1 MLIFEARET
10 NMHMRRALNPAVSVY
25 ESSWVVEYGADRF
38 LADAGI
44 SLVHS
49 HTVGAELHF
58 FHMWRITQDVRF
70 LATLHGSYEASD
82 LPHDVVE
89 TITSSVDHFV
99 YTADKNLLP
108 LEPFD
113 VPPARVT
120 KMPNAMPVDPEP
132 FPKTRAEL
140 GIADDAVVFTL
151 VARGI
156 KRKGWRAAIH
166 AFVRIRDRHP
176 EHPMHLCLVGEGEV
190 PDQLKKK
197 HGSDPDISF
206 LGYQSRI
213 NGLYR
218 MTDVAV
224 VPTRFSGESY
234 PLCIIQA
241 LQVGTPVIG
250 TDVGEISSMLVRDGT
265 EGGLVIEAVRDT
277 EQLIANL
284 AAAMEKMLDPHL
296 RKRLAQ
302 GAEALG
308 HDYDM
313 ETLVEAYG
321 GIYRRLLGIEAG
333 EIAELQEAQKPM
345 RRSSRR

>member
-1 MLIFEARET
+1 MLIFETREV

-25 ESSWVVEYGADRF
+25 EASWVLEYGADRF
-38 LADAGI
+38 ITDAGI
-44 SLVHS
+44 SLIHS

-58 FHMWRITQDVRF
+58 FHLWRAKQDVRF
-70 LATLHGSYEASD
+70 LVTLHGSYEASD
-82 LPHDVVE
+82 LPHDVME
-89 TITSSVDHFV
+89 TIISPVDHFV

-108 LEPFD
+108 LKPFGVRSD
-113 VPPARVT
+113 QIT

-132 FPKTRAEL
+132 FPKNRSEL
-140 GIADDAVVFTL
+140 GIAEDAIVFTL

-156 KRKGWRAAIH
+156 KRKGWRAAIE
-166 AFVRIRDRHP
+166 AFIKLRDRNP
-176 EHPMHLCLVGEGEV
+176 KQPMHLCLVGEGEE
-190 PDQLKKK
+190 PDRHKKK
-197 HGSDPDISF
+197 HAGNPDISF

-218 MTDVAV
+218 MSDVAI

-250 TDVGEISSMLVRDGT
+250 TDVGEIRSMLMRDGL

-277 EQLIANL
+277 ARLISNL
-284 AAAMEKMLDPHL
+284 ADAMEKMLDPKL
-296 RKRLAQ
+296 REKLGKDAQ
-302 GAEALG
+302 VLG

-313 ETLVEAYG
+313 ERLVSIYG
-321 GIYRRLLGIEAG
+321 GIYSGLLGTDSDVSETPLKRA
-333 EIAELQEAQKPM
+333 
-345 RRSSRR
+345 SRG